1 MSFAIVVRVEE
12 EVLVAEVAGSID
24 GRTAPE
30 LQQRVLDRIE
40 QALDVVLDVGRVP
53 YMSSAGFRMLLLL
66 HRTLGA
72 RGGKLLLAGLSDD
85 IQDTMETT
93 GFLQYFP
100 LGADVAEALTL
111 VRRAATTT

>member
-12 EVLVAEVAGSID
+12 GFLVAEVAGSID

-30 LQQRVLDRIE
+30 VQQRVLDRIE
-40 QALDVVLDVGRVP
+40 QSQDVILDVSGVP

-66 HRTLGA
+66 HRTLSA
-72 RGGKLLLAGLSDD
+72 RGGKLLLAGLSED

-100 LGADVAEALTL
+100 LGADVAEAMSL
-111 VRRAATTT
+111 VRAAAM